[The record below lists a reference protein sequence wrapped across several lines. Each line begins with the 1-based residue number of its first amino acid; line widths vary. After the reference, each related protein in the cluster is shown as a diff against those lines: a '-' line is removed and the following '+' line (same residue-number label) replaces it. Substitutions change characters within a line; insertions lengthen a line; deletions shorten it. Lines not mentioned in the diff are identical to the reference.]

1 MEGCQCIT
9 SGTSALVLFDRKTP
23 LVAFLNNGNK
33 GSSNE
38 TDSVA
43 SLREYVLVSSYGC
56 FLQFGSSSQIFA
68 QDILQQ
74 KIFTGAGGGS
84 AGVSCSNSNNGTG
97 HMLCLEELTNPNGST
112 P

>member
-1 MEGCQCIT
+1 MGIKGHLMKRIQLHHYA
-9 SGTSALVLFDRKTP
+9 SMSWLVVT
-23 LVAFLNNGNK
+23 VA
-33 GSSNE
+33 
-38 TDSVA
+38 
-43 SLREYVLVSSYGC
+43 

-112 P
+112 PLVGGVSWQAPNSPAVGTLGANGAPVETT